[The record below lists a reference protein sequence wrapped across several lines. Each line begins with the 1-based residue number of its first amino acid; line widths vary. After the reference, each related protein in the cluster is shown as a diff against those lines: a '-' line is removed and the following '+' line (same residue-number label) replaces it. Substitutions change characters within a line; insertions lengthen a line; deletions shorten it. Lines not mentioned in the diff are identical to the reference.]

1 MRQAVGYHLQNVESL
16 MRIIIFIF
24 FAVTI
29 TSCGA
34 LLEPMF
40 RDFNSGIT
48 QYVQQDTCKMILTAK
63 VIDFRMRNQ
72 SFPVDLSELDS
83 LDFNSNQLITTLEL
97 MWLSDSIIQQAK
109 IEEFDQK
116 WKCDC
121 PNQIDSLSL
130 TSYRNDSIDIYTR
143 LFKFNTDTTYSKII
157 ENRRLIF
164 KNDSLTRI
172 KQKVFIGK
180 TYDLHG
186 NEIVL
191 LRKGKSDKINKKR

>member
-1 MRQAVGYHLQNVESL
+1 

-24 FAVTI
+24 FAVTV

-40 RDFNSGIT
+40 RDINSGIT

-83 LDFNSNQLITTLEL
+83 LDFNSNQLITTLEV

-109 IEEFDQK
+109 I
-116 WKCDC
+116 
-121 PNQIDSLSL
+121 
-130 TSYRNDSIDIYTR
+130 
-143 LFKFNTDTTYSKII
+143 
-157 ENRRLIF
+157 
-164 KNDSLTRI
+164 
-172 KQKVFIGK
+172 
-180 TYDLHG
+180 
-186 NEIVL
+186 
-191 LRKGKSDKINKKR
+191 

>member
-1 MRQAVGYHLQNVESL
+1 
-16 MRIIIFIF
+16 MRIVIFIF
-24 FAVTI
+24 FAVTV

-40 RDFNSGIT
+40 RDINSGIT

-97 MWLSDSIIQQAK
+97 MWLSDSIIQQVK
-109 IEEFDQK
+109 IEEFNQK

-164 KNDSLTRI
+164 KNDSLSRI

-180 TYDLHG
+180 TYDLNG
-186 NEIVL
+186 NEIEL
-191 LRKGKSDKINKKR
+191 LRKSESKRKNKKR